1 MRIKIT
7 HDEFCKILDDMPM
20 NHALN
25 VELGN
30 GILITTEDTIEYK
43 KLIEIRNGISQP
55 AVEPGVAG

>member
-25 VELGN
+25 MELGT

-55 AVEPGVAG
+55 AV